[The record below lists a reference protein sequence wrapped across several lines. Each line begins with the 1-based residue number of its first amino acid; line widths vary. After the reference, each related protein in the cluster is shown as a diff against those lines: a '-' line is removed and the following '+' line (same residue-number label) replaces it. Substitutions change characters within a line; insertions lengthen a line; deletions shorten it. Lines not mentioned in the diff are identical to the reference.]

1 MDRAAAPAAGRRG
14 TGVSPSGP
22 SVIGAITVGI
32 GIASST
38 APTMLAVLML
48 LPLSAFEATGA
59 SAAAAALTR
68 SRIAAARVFGLV
80 PVPLRRRV
88 SPRQSHRRR
97 PHRICALSNSAPA
110 TQPGDRSADDDRPG
124 SRCARLAVTGKSGA
138 GKSALLMTLAGLLPP
153 SEVR

>member
-1 MDRAAAPAAGRRG
+1 M
-14 TGVSPSGP
+14 
-22 SVIGAITVGI
+22 IGAITVGI

-59 SAAAAALTR
+59 LPAAAAALTR

-80 PVPLRRRV
+80 PSVP
-88 SPRQSHRRR
+88 P
-97 PHRICALSNSAPA
+97 
-110 TQPGDRSADDDRPG
+110 RPG
-124 SRCARLAVTGKSGA
+124 EPVAVTPPASTPHLRAVELSAGYPASLTGQPMTFDLEPGARLAITGKSGA